1 MEKISAVLI
10 VKNEEKKLEGCL
22 ESLTWVDEIVIVD
35 ATSTDRTRD
44 IARRYTDKVFE
55 RNFDNFA
62 DQKNFGID
70 QASGDW
76 ILSVDADEKV
86 SLKLRLSIEKVLRD
100 GTGYDGFM
108 VSRRNIIFGKSLRF
122 AGQRSEKILRLFRRE
137 KGRLDQPIHEKVVV
151 RGSVGKLEGE
161 LIHESIQT
169 LEEYFQKLNLYTD
182 FEARFMLEQGVKASL
197 LDYYF
202 KPVLRFI
209 YFYIFRLGFLD
220 GYAGFLYHGLSSYYT
235 FLKYAKLSDMRHQKK
250 ESIFAEE
257 MVHENR
263 H

>member
-1 MEKISAVLI
+1 MGKISAVLI
-10 VKNEEKKLEGCL
+10 VKNEEKKLEACL
-22 ESLTWVDEIVIVD
+22 ESLTWVDEIIVVD
-35 ATSTDRTRD
+35 SRSTDRTLE
-44 IARRYTDKVFE
+44 IAKRYTHKIYE
-55 RNFDNFA
+55 RSFDNFA
-62 DQKNFGID
+62 AQKNYGID

-86 SLKLRLSIEKVLRD
+86 SLKLRLSIEKALRD

-122 AGQRSEKILRLFRRE
+122 AGQRSEKILRFFRKE
-137 KGRLDQPIHEKVVV
+137 KGRFDRPIHEKVLV

-169 LEEYFQKLNLYTD
+169 LDAYFQKLNLYTD
-182 FEARFMLEQGVKASL
+182 FEARLMLEQGVKASL

-202 KPVLRFI
+202 KPVLRFL

-220 GYAGFLYHGLSSYYT
+220 GYAGFLYHGLSSYYA
-235 FLKYAKLSDMRHQKK
+235 FLKYAKLSDIQHQKK
-250 ESIFAEE
+250 ESVFAEE